1 MRQTI
6 EIAER
11 CDQPGPD
18 DTGDDAGSLAG
29 NTDRGD
35 GAARIRLLRP
45 LPHDR
50 ALQLRQVAAENGA
63 LVPGRGPATEV
74 AGQCEPPSCPRTL
87 GPTVPLIGRDHE
99 LAELRAALDAAL
111 DGSGCVVL
119 LGGEPGIGKTCL
131 ASALADE
138 AMSRD
143 VPVWWGRGWEDG
155 SAPAFWTWNSALRR
169 WMNRVGDEV
178 VAAAAGPW
186 RDDLAHVFPVLR
198 DRTPDLPPRESWDL
212 DGARFRLFDI
222 ASRFLGA
229 VARPAGLVVVLDDI
243 HWVDRP
249 SLKLLEFIATDLS
262 DMPLLVVATYRDTEL
277 QRGHPSFA
285 TLSRLAREPATRRI
299 MLGGLS
305 AAHCARWIALA
316 EARGDARAL
325 GEALHRETNGNPFF
339 VGEIVRLL
347 AAETDPGTGWDT
359 QRVPHGVH
367 EVIARRLD
375 RLGNECRTPLAVAAL
390 LGDTVDAGMLADV
403 LGDAPLAD
411 HLERAVRDRILV
423 AEEGRAGQYGFA
435 HALIRRVLVDEL
447 PPSTRSIWHA
457 RIAAV
462 LERRATASDVVTTE
476 LVRHLAS
483 AGTPEA
489 LRRAFDHAC
498 QGGEQAERG
507 LGWEE
512 AVRLY
517 EIALDV
523 GARSGLLDSS
533 RAIELRLA
541 LARALRGAG
550 QIPAARA
557 RCDEI
562 MAAARRTADSEVL
575 ARAALIHAGPI
586 PEWGRVEPAVRAVL
600 EEASRASLALDDA
613 LRARLHARLAGDLI
627 AANELAQGARVL
639 ALCEDAAA
647 AARRAGANG
656 PLSIALA
663 GIYYA
668 AAMGMCPADAG
679 GTVPSSQEIL
689 EIAEAAGE
697 HECAAAIRYMRV
709 MILLA
714 IGEPEAFSSEV
725 DGLATAGAASRVP
738 EALWL
743 ADALAAL
750 RATVQGRFGDARES
764 MERALATGSRMHLP
778 NTAGVYAGQRIMWH
792 AFQGRLAEIA
802 PEIEAFVDSH
812 PGGPGWRPFRALAR
826 LAQGDT
832 VAARAEF
839 HGLLASG
846 LAPAEHGVM
855 ARCYLA
861 GLAALC
867 IALRDREHAPMLYER
882 VVQRNDVWSVD
893 GCQTLGPW
901 ALVLGELGRLCDRP
915 EDAVRHFEAAIRVG
929 RRMAARPIV
938 ARAQSLLAGVRLSLH
953 PQADERERIAAMLAE
968 AAQCAQ
974 ELGLVDVTTRVER
987 LQGALVE
994 RHDHHSTNA
1003 FRRDGDVWTVRY
1015 DGRDLQLKDGKG
1027 PRYLATLLAAPERE
1041 LHVLEFVA
1049 MAAPPTPTATAHGLS
1064 IGTRGGALDDGA
1076 DHRARRE
1083 YRARLADLRAELEEA
1098 ERFADIGRAERLRV
1112 EADQLTAQLARRF
1125 GARPAHHGP
1134 AETARKAVTKVL
1146 RTQIGKLLDVHPA
1159 LGRHLRD
1166 AVRMGTICVYAPAT
1180 PVQWD
1185 VEFGSDG

>member
-1 MRQTI
+1 M
-6 EIAER
+6 
-11 CDQPGPD
+11 
-18 DTGDDAGSLAG
+18 
-29 NTDRGD
+29 DRGD
-35 GAARIRLLRP
+35 GPARIRLLRP
-45 LPHDR
+45 LPRDR
-50 ALQLRQVAAENGA
+50 ALELRQVTGEDAA
-63 LVPGRGPATEV
+63 LVSGASRGAGVRATDPT
-74 AGQCEPPSCPRTL
+74 GQREPKSHARTL
-87 GPTVPLIGRDHE
+87 GPSVPLIGRDRE
-99 LAELRAALDAAL
+99 LAELRAAFDAAL
-111 DGSGCVVL
+111 SGSGRVVL

-138 AMSRD
+138 ARSRR

-155 SAPAFWTWNSALRR
+155 SAPAFWTWNAALRH
-169 WMNRVGDEV
+169 WMDQVGDGP
-178 VAAAAGPW
+178 VADAAGSW

-198 DRTPDLPPRESWDL
+198 DRMPDLPPRESWDL

-249 SLKLLEFIATDLS
+249 SLRLLEFIATDLTH
-262 DMPLLVVATYRDTEL
+262 MHLLVVATYRDTEL
-277 QRGHPSFA
+277 QRDHPSFS
-285 TLSRLAREPATRRI
+285 TLSWLAREAATRRI
-299 MLGGLS
+299 QLGGLS
-305 AAHCARWIALA
+305 PAHCARWLALA
-316 EARGDARAL
+316 EAPGDATAL

-347 AAETDPGTGWDT
+347 AAEADPATGWDA

-375 RLGNECRTPLAVAAL
+375 RLGSECRTSLAVAAL
-390 LGDTVDAGMLADV
+390 LGDTIDAGMLAAV
-403 LGDAPLAD
+403 LGDAPLSD
-411 HLERAVRDRILV
+411 HLEHAARDRILV
-423 AEEGRAGQYGFA
+423 ADDRRAGQYAFA

-447 PPSTRSIWHA
+447 PPSTRTTWHA
-457 RIAAV
+457 RIATV
-462 LERRATASDVVTTE
+462 LERRATASDVMTTE
-476 LVRHLAS
+476 LVRHLAA

-489 LRRAFDHAC
+489 LRKAFDHAC

-523 GARSGLLDSS
+523 GARSGLLDSR

-550 QIPAARA
+550 HIPMARA

-562 MAAARRTADSEVL
+562 MAAARRTADTEAL

-600 EEASRASLALDDA
+600 EEASRASVTLDDA

-627 AANELAQGARVL
+627 AANEIAQGARVL

-647 AARRAGANG
+647 AARRAGADG

-668 AAMGMCPADAG
+668 VAMGMCPEGSG
-679 GTVPSSQEIL
+679 GNVPSSQEIL
-689 EIAEAAGE
+689 ETAEAAGE
-697 HECAAAIRYMRV
+697 HECAAAIRYMRA

-750 RATVQGRFGDARES
+750 RATVQGQFADARES
-764 MERALATGSRMHLP
+764 MERAHAAGSRMHLP
-778 NTAGVYAGQRIMWH
+778 NTVGVYAGQRIMWH

-802 PEIEAFVDSH
+802 PEVEAFVDSH
-812 PGGPGWRPFRALAR
+812 PGGAGWRPFRALAR
-826 LAQGDT
+826 LARGDT

-839 HGLLASG
+839 LSLLASG
-846 LAPAEHGVM
+846 LGAAEHGVM

-867 IALRDREHAPMLYER
+867 IALRDREHAPMLYDR
-882 VVQRNDVWSVD
+882 VAQRPDLWIVD
-893 GCQTLGPW
+893 GCLTLGPW

-915 EDAVRHFEAAIRVG
+915 EDSVRHFETAIRLG
-929 RRMAARPIV
+929 RRMGARPIV
-938 ARAQSLLAGVRLSLH
+938 ARAQSLLAAVRLSLH
-953 PQADERERIAAMLAE
+953 PQADERDDLVTMLAE
-968 AAQCAQ
+968 AAQCAS
-974 ELGLVDVTTRVER
+974 ELGLVDVTARVER
-987 LQGALVE
+987 LQEELVE
-994 RHDHHSTNA
+994 RQEHCAANT

-1015 DGRDLQLKDGKG
+1015 NGRDLRLKDGKG

-1049 MAAPPTPTATAHGLS
+1049 MAAPPTSAAALHGLA
-1064 IGTRGGALDDGA
+1064 IGTRGGAVDDSA

-1098 ERFADIGRAERLRV
+1098 ERFADIGRAERLRA
-1112 EADQLTAQLARRF
+1112 EADQLTTQLARRF
-1125 GARPAHHGP
+1125 GARPTQHGP

-1166 AVRMGTICVYAPAT
+1166 AIRMGTICVYAPST